1 MGLNMRNSEVELD
14 EEIDEKPEVNISP
27 KEIANVVVHTTDWTI
42 ETIISQIKKDN
53 IKINVRFQR
62 RDAWTISEKSRL
74 IESIFL
80 GLPIPPIV
88 LAEAKDSKGKFLVID
103 GKQRLLTLIQFCG
116 YGVGKNNSFKLRNL
130 DVLFDLNNKSIK
142 DFENDI
148 GLMDNLNQFFNYP
161 IRSYIIR
168 NWPNNDF
175 LHMIFVRFNT
185 GTKPLSPQE
194 LRQAL
199 IPGRFVDYIEDAA
212 NKSKSMKILFKSNE
226 PDFRMRDVELLLRY
240 LGFSFFI
247 SEYSGNLKKF
257 LDDTCERLNTEW
269 PYKELQIKRQAELF
283 EKSISA
289 SIEIFGEDG
298 VGRIWKND
306 KFMPR
311 LNQAVLDI
319 LTFYFSDDKIR
330 ERAVER
336 KSEVKASFQE
346 LCNDTKFLGSIEK
359 TTKSLSA
366 VNSRFSLWGMKLDD
380 VLDLDFEV
388 PTLVGKRIKF
398 ADFWLDN

>member
-1 MGLNMRNSEVELD
+1 MGLNMRNSEVELE

-62 RDAWTISEKSRL
+62 RDAWTIDEKSRL

>member
-1 MGLNMRNSEVELD
+1 ME

-62 RDAWTISEKSRL
+62 RDAWTIDEKSRL